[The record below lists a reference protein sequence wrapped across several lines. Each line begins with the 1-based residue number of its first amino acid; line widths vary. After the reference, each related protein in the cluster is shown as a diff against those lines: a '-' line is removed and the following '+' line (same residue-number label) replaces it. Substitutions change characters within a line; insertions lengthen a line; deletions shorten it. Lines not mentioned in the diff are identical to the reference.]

1 MLLGRSRIL
10 YVGPGTLR
18 IAFRRV
24 PRAPMAPH
32 RLLGGYQSCSQAL
45 ATLPT
50 CMPWGWVGLEATAE
64 LPVSSEEGQTVR
76 EMFKCQRDDEG
87 RGRTTEADCVP
98 QLAIWW
104 YLKHGIA
111 MELGR
116 LRSYTH
122 WQLSCSLVVPCVWST
137 FVLSAHRLREMQFG
151 RAPRASG
158 VHTLANSGNRSKGCM
173 TRSSYYTEA

>member
-32 RLLGGYQSCSQAL
+32 RLLRGYQSCSQAL

-64 LPVSSEEGQTVR
+64 LPVSSEEAHTVC
-76 EMFKCQRDDEG
+76 EMSTDTFILGNRIITSYS
-87 RGRTTEADCVP
+87 RAPEASH
-98 QLAIWW
+98 LAFG
-104 YLKHGIA
+104 GIPIVA
-111 MELGR
+111 TRPGKGHRALDPLRYALRLLQYAPRRSCGASSELHLGR
-116 LRSYTH
+116 
-122 WQLSCSLVVPCVWST
+122 C
-137 FVLSAHRLREMQFG
+137 RE
-151 RAPRASG
+151 R
-158 VHTLANSGNRSKGCM
+158 
-173 TRSSYYTEA
+173 E

>member
-32 RLLGGYQSCSQAL
+32 RLLGGCQSCSQTL

-64 LPVSSEEGQTVR
+64 LPVSSEEAHTVC
-76 EMFKCQRDDEG
+76 EMSTDTF
-87 RGRTTEADCVP
+87 
-98 QLAIWW
+98 L
-104 YLKHGIA
+104 
-111 MELGR
+111 LGNR
-116 LRSYTH
+116 IITSY
-122 WQLSCSLVVPCVWST
+122 S
-137 FVLSAHRLREMQFG
+137 
-151 RAPRASG
+151 RAPEAS
-158 VHTLANSGNRSKGCM
+158 HLAWRHPHRGHSPWQGSQSFGPTQICFEAAPVRS
-173 TRSSYYTEA
+173 TSVLWRLF